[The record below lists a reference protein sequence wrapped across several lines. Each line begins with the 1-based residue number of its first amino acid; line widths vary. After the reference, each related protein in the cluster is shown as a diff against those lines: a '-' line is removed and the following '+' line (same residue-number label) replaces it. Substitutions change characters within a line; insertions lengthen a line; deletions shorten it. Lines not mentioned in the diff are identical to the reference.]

1 MSFQS
6 ETSYKHIN
14 TKFNFSILS
23 SVYIR
28 KTIMNKKEEE
38 KSKEDEKTKE
48 EDKMAS
54 ETVNTVTKVEA
65 SSDEEEKKLM
75 S

>member
-1 MSFQS
+1 
-6 ETSYKHIN
+6 
-14 TKFNFSILS
+14 
-23 SVYIR
+23 
-28 KTIMNKKEEE
+28 MNKKEEE